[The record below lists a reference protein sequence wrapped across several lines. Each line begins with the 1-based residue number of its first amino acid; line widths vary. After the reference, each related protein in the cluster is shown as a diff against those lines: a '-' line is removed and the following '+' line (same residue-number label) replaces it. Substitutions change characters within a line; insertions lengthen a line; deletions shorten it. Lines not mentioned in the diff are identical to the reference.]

1 MAKKEQQR
9 MILSNIEK
17 LALRYHLN
25 EIAYAH
31 DLHPCY
37 LSIKLREN
45 GISFQRL
52 RRQKLLKATMYL
64 FQQRKKPQEIG
75 ERLHIHPLTV
85 LYLLRLQKVKFPR
98 GGPRNCEG
106 WEEKH
111 WGKIEEL
118 NPEVFG

>member
-1 MAKKEQQR
+1 

-25 EIAYAH
+25 EIAYSH
-31 DLHPCY
+31 GLHPCY
-37 LSIKLREN
+37 LSIILNRN

-52 RRQKLLKATMYL
+52 RKRKLKIAVMSL
-64 FQQRKKPQEIG
+64 FRRRMNAQEIG

-85 LYLLRLQKVKFPR
+85 LNHLREQSVKFPR

-106 WEEKH
+106 WEEMH
-111 WGKIEEL
+111 WQKIEEL
-118 NPEVFG
+118 NPEVF